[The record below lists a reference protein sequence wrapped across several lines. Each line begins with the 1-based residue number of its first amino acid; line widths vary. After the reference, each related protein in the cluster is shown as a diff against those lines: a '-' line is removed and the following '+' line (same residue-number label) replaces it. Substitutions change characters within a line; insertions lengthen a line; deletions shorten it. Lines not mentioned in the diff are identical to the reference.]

1 MNFSVIIP
9 AYQAAAVLPNC
20 LNALQHQTLD
30 QTQFEIIVVDD
41 GSTDGTADIAEQALR
56 SFPAARVIRAAHDGP
71 AGARNTGAWAA
82 QGSVLLFTDADCEP
96 VPDWLEIIAREFA
109 DPSISGA
116 KGTYATRQH
125 SLVARF
131 VQQEYQER
139 YDHTRRQTTIDFID
153 TYSAGY
159 RRDVFMQN
167 HGFDAA
173 AFPTIAV
180 EDQEFSF
187 RLAARGHRLIFIPD
201 AVVYHQH
208 LTSARRYFRR
218 KYNIGRWKM
227 YLLRRYPGKAVRD
240 SHTPQLIKVQIAL
253 LAAALVGTLGM
264 VQPPIRSPIAIGLWI
279 AYGLS
284 MLPLLIKIARR
295 DPPVLLIAP
304 SMIFIRT
311 LALGLGLFSGVL
323 RFYLLRFDLPPA

>member
-20 LNALQHQTLD
+20 LGALRQQTMD

-41 GSTDGTADIAEQALR
+41 GSTDGTAEIAEQALR
-56 SFPAARVIRAAHDGP
+56 GFPAARVIRAGHDGP
-71 AGARNTGAWAA
+71 ASARNLGAWAA
-82 QGSVLLFTDADCEP
+82 QGNVLLFTDADCEP
-96 VPDWLEIIAREFA
+96 VADWLEIFARAFA
-109 DPSISGA
+109 DPLISGA
-116 KGTYATRQH
+116 KGTYATRQYA
-125 SLVARF
+125 LVARF

-139 YDHTRRQTTIDFID
+139 YDHTRRQAMIDFVD

-159 RRDVFMQN
+159 RREVFVQN

-173 AFPTIAV
+173 AFHTIAV

-187 RLAARGHRLIFIPD
+187 RLAARGHRLVFLPEAI
-201 AVVYHQH
+201 VYHQH
-208 LTSARRYFRR
+208 LTSVSRYFHR
-218 KYNIGRWKM
+218 KYNIGHWKI
-227 YLLRRYPGKAVRD
+227 YLLRRYPSKAVRD

-253 LAAALVGTLGM
+253 LAAALAGTLEMFRPSIG
-264 VQPPIRSPIAIGLWI
+264 SLIAIGLWI
-279 AYGLS
+279 AFGLS

-304 SMIFIRT
+304 IMIFIRT
-311 LALGLGLFSGVL
+311 LALGLGLFSGAL
-323 RFYLLRFDLPPA
+323 RFYLFRFGLPPV